1 MMKPASHACPPWTVR
16 AWPPLLWQV
25 DQLRRLQLRHLG
37 TRVTN
42 PGDQTTRTAGQTI
55 WASSAAS
62 GSQAGMAWDWIH
74 LSRGIVAMADPLS
87 VVTNLRLVNADG
99 DGLTMLETLRY
110 LNEVVHTLNWQ
121 DEVEQVMLISEQAA

>member
-37 TRVTN
+37 TRITH
-42 PGDQTTRTAGQTI
+42 PGDPANRTAGQTI
-55 WASSAAS
+55 WASSAD

-74 LSRGIVAMADPLS
+74 LSRGIVSMADPLS

-99 DGLTMLETLRY
+99 DGVPMLETLRY
-110 LNEVVHTLNWQ
+110 LNEVVHSVNWQ
-121 DEVEQVMLISEQAA
+121 DEVERVMQVNEQAA